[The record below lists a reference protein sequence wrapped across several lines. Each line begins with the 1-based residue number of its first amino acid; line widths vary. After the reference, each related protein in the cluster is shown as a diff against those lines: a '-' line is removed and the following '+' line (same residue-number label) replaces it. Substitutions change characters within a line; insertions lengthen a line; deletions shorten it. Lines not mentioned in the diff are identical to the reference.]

1 MVQPPETAHEPRLP
15 QAPAARR
22 VLMVTPYFPPE
33 VGAPQSRL
41 YELAVRLVRRGH
53 QVTVLT
59 GFPNYPTGVIPP
71 QYRGKRRMDE
81 DMDGIRVVRTWIYA
95 TPNRGFLKRIL
106 NHLSFMLSA
115 TWTGLGL
122 GKADALFV
130 ESPPLFDGLAGW
142 VLSVAKGA
150 PMVFNVADLWPQSAV
165 ELGMVKNPLL
175 IKVAEGIEEFIYAR
189 SARIAAVTRGIE
201 RILGDRGFQKTVF
214 LPNGVDLDLFKPG
227 TSGEAFRARHDLM
240 GRFLVVYAGTH
251 GLSQGL
257 EVLVEAGRLL
267 EARGLPVT
275 FLLVGDGSEKPRL
288 MELARGVSTV
298 RFLDSLP
305 KREIPEVVA
314 AADVYAVTLRDLPLF
329 RGAVPS
335 KLYEAMSAAKPVVL
349 AAYGEAPDLLAEA
362 DAGLSVPP
370 EDAPAFAEAVERL
383 MEDPELCRR
392 LGANGRRLV
401 EDRYDREKLVDRF
414 EAMLKEITPHVVG

>member
-1 MVQPPETAHEPRLP
+1 MRILF
-15 QAPAARR
+15 
-22 VLMVTPYFPPE
+22 VTPYFPPE

-53 QVTVLT
+53 EVTVLT
-59 GFPNYPTGVIPP
+59 GFPNYPSGVIPSE
-71 QYRGKRRMDE
+71 YRGKRRMDE
-81 DMDGIRVVRTWIYA
+81 ELDGIRVVRTWIYA

-106 NHLSFMLSA
+106 NHLSFMVSA

-122 GKADALFV
+122 GKTDVLFV

-142 VLSVAKGA
+142 VLSVAKRA

-165 ELGMVKNPLL
+165 ELGMVKHPFL

-201 RILGDRGFQKTVF
+201 RILGERGFHKAFF
-214 LPNGVDLDLFKPG
+214 LPNGVDLTLFKPG
-227 TSGEAFRARHDLM
+227 DSGTAFRLRHGL
-240 GRFLVVYAGTH
+240 GERFLVVYAGTH

-257 EVLVEAGRLL
+257 EVLVEAGRLM
-267 EARGLPVT
+267 EQKGLQVT

-288 MELARGVSTV
+288 VELAQGVSTV

-314 AADVYAVTLRDLPLF
+314 AADAYAVTLRDLPLF
-329 RGAVPS
+329 QGAVPS

-349 AAYGEAPDLLAEA
+349 AARGEAPALLAEA

-383 MEDPELCRR
+383 IRDPEMRAR

-414 EAMLKEITPHVVG
+414 ETMLKEITPHAIG

>member
-1 MVQPPETAHEPRLP
+1 MID
-15 QAPAARR
+15 ARR
-22 VLMVTPYFPPE
+22 APMRLLFVTPYFPPE

-53 QVTVLT
+53 AVTVLT
-59 GFPNYPTGVIPP
+59 GFPNYPSGVIPP
-71 QYRGKRRMDE
+71 EYRGKARMDE

-95 TPNRGFLKRIL
+95 TPNRGFVKRIL
-106 NHLSFMLSA
+106 NHLSFMVSA

-122 GKADALFV
+122 GATDAVFV

-142 VLSVAKGA
+142 VLSVAKRA

-165 ELGMVKNPLL
+165 ELGMVKSRWL
-175 IKVAEGIEEFIYAR
+175 IRVAEAIEEFIYAR

-201 RILGDRGFQKTVF
+201 RILAERGFHKTVF
-214 LPNGVDLDLFKPG
+214 LPNGVDLDLFRPDG
-227 TSGEAFRARHDLM
+227 SGDAFRARHGLE

-257 EVLVEAGRLL
+257 EVLVEAGRIM
-267 EARGLPVT
+267 EGQGLGVT

-288 MELARGVSTV
+288 VELARGVSTV

-314 AADVYAVTLRDLPLF
+314 AADAYAVTLRDLPLF
-329 RGAVPS
+329 KGAVPS
-335 KLYEAMSAAKPVVL
+335 KLYEAMSAAKPAVL
-349 AAYGEAPDLLAEA
+349 AAYGEAPALLAEA

-370 EDAPAFAEAVERL
+370 ENAPALAEAVRRL
-383 MEDPELCRR
+383 MRDPDLRRR

-401 EDRYDREKLVDRF
+401 EERYDREKLVDRF
-414 EAMLKEITPHVVG
+414 EAMLEEITRAIR

>member
-1 MVQPPETAHEPRLP
+1 MRL
-15 QAPAARR
+15 
-22 VLMVTPYFPPE
+22 LIVTPYFPPE

-41 YELAVRLVRRGH
+41 YELAVRLVRRGY

-59 GFPNYPTGVIPP
+59 GFPNYPSGTIPP
-71 QYRGKRRMDE
+71 EYRGKRRMDE
-81 DMDGIRVVRTWIYA
+81 DIDGIHVVRTWIYA

-122 GKADALFV
+122 ARPDAIFV

-142 VLSVAKGA
+142 VLSIAKRA

-165 ELGMVKNPLL
+165 ELGMVKSRFL
-175 IKVAEGIEEFIYAR
+175 IRVAEGLEEFIYAR

-201 RILGDRGFQKTVF
+201 RTLCERGFEQTVF
-214 LPNGVDLDLFKPG
+214 LPNGVDLALFEPG
-227 TSGEAFRARHDLM
+227 TSGAAFRLRHDL
-240 GRFLVVYAGTH
+240 GDRFLAVYAGTH

-257 EVLVEAGRLL
+257 EVLVEAGRLM
-267 EARGLPVT
+267 EAKGRAVT

-288 MELARGVSTV
+288 VELASGVSTV

-314 AADVYAVTLRDLPLF
+314 AADAYAVTLRDLPLF

-349 AAYGEAPDLLAEA
+349 AAYGEAPALLAEA

-370 EDAPAFAEAVERL
+370 EDPRAFAEAVERL
-383 MEDPELCRR
+383 MDDPALCRL
-392 LGANGRRLV
+392 LGANGRKLV
-401 EDRYDREKLVDRF
+401 EERYDREKLVDRF
-414 EAMLKEITPHVVG
+414 EVMLKEITPHAVG